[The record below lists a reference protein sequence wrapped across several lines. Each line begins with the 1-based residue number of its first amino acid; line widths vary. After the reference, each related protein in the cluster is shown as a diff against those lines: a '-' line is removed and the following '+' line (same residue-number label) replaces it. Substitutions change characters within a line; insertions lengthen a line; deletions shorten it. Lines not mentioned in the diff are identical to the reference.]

1 MALLVFNITGA
12 AVTLAAGVP
21 AKVIPASAA
30 PPLRGAAV
38 NVTSELRGL
47 AAGGYIALE
56 AQRAGVLVYEW
67 TSDPEYVVG
76 TLVVGGPNPGTHAST
91 HATGGADLLTVSSTA
106 ALVTPISTTR
116 IASVLAP
123 DTADADW
130 VHANLAG
137 NANSVIQASQ
147 DFGLLGDFDS
157 TLQAV
162 PIGRL
167 GNVVSV
173 TVIGDSATGAGVVS
187 NVVGNALT
195 IHYESGVSTVA
206 LVEANLAAP
215 PGSTIVT
222 VSAPGTA
229 ATVLTA
235 PADNIPLTLLSGGID
250 GVDFPGPFASPDVP
264 RNVTATFAGGYN
276 AGDVRVYGIDQFDVV
291 IEDSLV
297 ANPGGSTAGTKVFKT
312 VTRAKR
318 AAIGAA
324 AAAVSI
330 GFGNALGLDVVMVSA
345 RGVGLVDGVWEAMTF
360 DIVNNSV
367 TPSVSAPNTARN
379 YDVIVSTNITSAQS
393 AHVHTLTS

>member
-1 MALLVFNITGA
+1 
-12 AVTLAAGVP
+12 
-21 AKVIPASAA
+21 
-30 PPLRGAAV
+30 
-38 NVTSELRGL
+38 
-47 AAGGYIALE
+47 
-56 AQRAGVLVYEW
+56 
-67 TSDPEYVVG
+67 VV
-76 TLVVGGPNPGTHAST
+76 
-91 HATGGADLLTVSSTA
+91 
-106 ALVTPISTTR
+106 
-116 IASVLAP
+116 
-123 DTADADW
+123 
-130 VHANLAG
+130 
-137 NANSVIQASQ
+137 QASQ

-215 PGSTIVT
+215 PGSTLVT

-235 PADNIPLTLLSGGID
+235 PADNIPLTLLSGGVD
-250 GVDFPGPFASPDVP
+250 GVDFPGPFTSPDVP
-264 RNVTATFAGGYN
+264 RNVTATFGAAYN
-276 AGDVRVYGIDQFDVV
+276 AGDVRVYGTDQFDVV

-297 ANPGGSTAGTKVFKT
+297 SNPGGITAGTKIFKT

-324 AAAVSI
+324 ADPVSI
-330 GFGNALGLDVVMVSA
+330 GFGNKLGLSVVLSSV
-345 RGVGLVDGVWEAMTF
+345 RGIGTVDGVGEAMTF
-360 DIVNNSV
+360 DMTNNAV
-367 TPSVSAPNTARN
+367 TPTTLPNTARN
-379 YDVIVSTNITSAQS
+379 YDVIVQTTITSAQN
-393 AHVHTLTS
+393 AHAHILSS

>member
-12 AVTLAAGVP
+12 AVTLAAGTP

-30 PPLRGAAV
+30 PPARGAAV

-47 AAGGYIALE
+47 VAGGYIALE
-56 AQRAGVLVYEW
+56 AQRPGVLVYEW
-67 TSDPEYVVG
+67 TSDPEYATG
-76 TLVVGGPNPGTHAST
+76 TLTIGGPVPGLHAST
-91 HATGGADLLTVSSTA
+91 HAAAGGDPLTVSTA
-106 ALVTPISTTR
+106 ATLTTPIAIAR
-116 IASVLAP
+116 ITSVLAP
-123 DTADADW
+123 DLADIDA

-137 NANSVIQASQ
+137 NANSVVQASQ

-215 PGSTIVT
+215 PGSTLVT

-235 PADNIPLTLLSGGID
+235 PADNIPLTLLSGGVD
-250 GVDFPGPFASPDVP
+250 GVDFPGPFTSPDVP
-264 RNVTATFAGGYN
+264 RNVTATFGAAYN
-276 AGDVRVYGIDQFDVV
+276 AGDVRVYGTDQFDVV

-297 ANPGGSTAGTKVFKT
+297 SNPGGITAGTKIFKT

-324 AAAVSI
+324 ADPVSI
-330 GFGNALGLDVVMVSA
+330 GFGNKLGLSVVLSSV
-345 RGVGLVDGVWEAMTF
+345 RGIGTVDGVGEAMTF
-360 DIVNNSV
+360 DMTNNAV
-367 TPSVSAPNTARN
+367 TPTTLPNTARN
-379 YDVIVSTNITSAQS
+379 YDVIVQTTITSAQN
-393 AHVHTLTS
+393 AHAHILSS